1 MYSIRNIQQVNEV
14 VKESISPTK
23 QFQWFSW
30 VRAFLL
36 PYFFASK
43 GGSRAAASSIK
54 VVLAGRKMALSF
66 LLFPILLVSCHSS
79 DKGSTSAS
87 KESGNKYAELF
98 SLVQRDHFVELNILS
113 PTDRSLV
120 KKYILVRKEF
130 RSEITSADPIIEIP
144 VKNIA
149 CLSATHIGFL
159 SVLDGLDRISA
170 LENFSFVDDFTVK
183 EKIKRGTVAELG
195 SIMNLNPEAVFKSQS
210 QLVTYGGMMQDLPI
224 EQKISKLGIALLPSY
239 EWSENHPLAKAEWV
253 KVFAALLDQAP
264 AGNSY
269 FDRIEKNYLTLSQL
283 AQEKSQKELVLTGN
297 LYGDTWYV
305 PQKDNYSTKL
315 FTDAG
320 YRVVG
325 EEYPGNLSESL
336 SLEVVLKKYAQAP
349 YWFNVNAKSRKDL
362 KVMNARYAYFEA
374 FKNKKCYTF
383 TNVNHY
389 WEYASVEPDVILG
402 DLIQIAN
409 PELNVKAHITYYQP
423 LK

>member
-1 MYSIRNIQQVNEV
+1 MYSIRNIQQFNEV
-14 VKESISPTK
+14 VKESISPSK
-23 QFQWFSW
+23 QFRRFSW
-30 VRAFLL
+30 IMAFLL
-36 PYFFASK
+36 PYFFVSRN
-43 GGSRAAASSIK
+43 GSHAVSSMK
-54 VVLAGRKMALSF
+54 DLLAGRKIALAV
-66 LLFPILLVSCHSS
+66 LLLPWILLSCHSS
-79 DKGSTSAS
+79 EEGSTSAS
-87 KESGNKYAELF
+87 MKSTTKYAELF
-98 SLVQRDHFVELNILS
+98 SLVQKKNFVELKIFS

-120 KKYILVRKEF
+120 KKYILVKKEF
-130 RSEITSADPIIEIP
+130 RSEIKSVDPIIEIP

-159 SVLDGLDRISA
+159 SVLGGLQHISA
-170 LENFSFVDDFTVK
+170 LENFSFVDDSAVK
-183 EKIKRGTVAELG
+183 EKINSGAVTELG
-195 SIMNLNPEAVFKSQS
+195 SIMNLNPEAVYKSQS

-253 KVFAALLDQAP
+253 KVFAALLDKAE

-283 AQEKSQKELVLTGN
+283 AQEKSQQELVLTGN

-325 EEYPGNLSESL
+325 EEYPGNLSENL
-336 SLEVVLKKYAQAP
+336 SLEVVLKKYAHAS
-349 YWFNVNAKSRKDL
+349 YWFNVNAKSRNDL

-374 FKNKKCYTF
+374 FKNQRCYTF
-383 TNVNHY
+383 INGNHY

-409 PELNVKAHITYYQP
+409 PDLKVKSHITYYQP